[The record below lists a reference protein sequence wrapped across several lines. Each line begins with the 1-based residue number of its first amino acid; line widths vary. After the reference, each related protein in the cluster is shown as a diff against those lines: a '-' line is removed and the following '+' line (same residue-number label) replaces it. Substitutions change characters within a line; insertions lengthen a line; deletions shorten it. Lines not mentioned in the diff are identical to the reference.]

1 MDVAQLCDHWLD
13 DAGPKTARIE
23 VLVSATRAVMS
34 PVVDCHCVLSVRQH
48 IYAIPRSAAV
58 TKKLVEGYPS
68 ANKGM
73 LVPPQVVQILHYHS
87 ECRDCSGRLQHV
99 GILNL

>member
-1 MDVAQLCDHWLD
+1 VDVAQLCDGWQD

-34 PVVDCHCVLSVRQH
+34 PAVDCHCVFSARQH
-48 IYAIPRSAAV
+48 IYVIPRSRLV

-73 LVPPQVVQILHYHS
+73 LGPPQVVQILHYHS
-87 ECRDCSGRLQHV
+87 ECRDCSGHLQHV